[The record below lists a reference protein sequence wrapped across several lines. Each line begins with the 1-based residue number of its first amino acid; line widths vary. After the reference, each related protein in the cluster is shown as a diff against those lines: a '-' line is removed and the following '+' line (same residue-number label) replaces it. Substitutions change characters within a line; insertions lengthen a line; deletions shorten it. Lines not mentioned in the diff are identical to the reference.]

1 MSYKIVVTDDRYGS
15 YEEEKGVLS
24 PLHAELEVM
33 NLQNQEEA
41 AAALRDADGI
51 LVNLFPLSAQLIG
64 SLDKCRIISRYGVG
78 YDNVDVRA
86 ATKAG
91 IHVARVPDYAT
102 EDVSD
107 HAAALLLACVR
118 KLSYRDRRVREGGW
132 NLNQE
137 QTSRRVR
144 GKVLGLI
151 GFGRIGTAL
160 HRKLSGFGLARVLV
174 SDPYVGEERIRRA
187 GAEPAALERMLKES
201 DYVSVH
207 APLSG
212 ETRGLIGKDELA
224 LMKSSAI
231 LINTARGPLIDEAAL
246 TSALSSG
253 LLRYAG
259 LDVFRSEPLAAD
271 NPLMKLDNVIL
282 SDHAGWYSEESKA
295 ELKIRAAEN
304 IAAVLRGGRPVY
316 PVNTLEKI

>member
-1 MSYKIVVTDDRYGS
+1 MGYKIIVTDDRFGS
-15 YEEEKGVLS
+15 YEEEKVVLS
-24 PLHAELEVM
+24 PLGAEIEVM

-41 AAALRDADGI
+41 AAVLKDADGI

-132 NLNQE
+132 DLNKE
-137 QTSRRVR
+137 QTSQRVR

-160 HRKLSGFGLARVLV
+160 HRKLSGFCLAEVLV
-174 SDPYVGEERIRRA
+174 CDPYIDPAQIRQA
-187 GAEPAALERMLKES
+187 GAVPATLERLLTES

-246 TSALSSG
+246 TAALSSG
-253 LLRYAG
+253 LLHYAG
-259 LDVFRSEPLAAD
+259 LDVFHSEPLAVD

-295 ELKIRAAEN
+295 ELKTRAAEN

-316 PVNTLEKI
+316 PVNTLE